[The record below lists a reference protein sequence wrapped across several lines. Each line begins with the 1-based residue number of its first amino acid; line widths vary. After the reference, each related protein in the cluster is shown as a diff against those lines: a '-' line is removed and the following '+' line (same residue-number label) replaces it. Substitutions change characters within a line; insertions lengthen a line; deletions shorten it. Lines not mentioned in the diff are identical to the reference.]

1 MTWSKPLSEI
11 ELAYIEKS
19 WPRLSCA
26 EIAEKLGR
34 SKRGVENAVSRM
46 GLREPRAPAGETA
59 RARADAGDPEEEGRD
74 DGLDELTELLM
85 LKRAQKRQIREAG
98 PQSLPRL
105 SAEFRETVKRIDELR
120 NGGKGNDGSRGA
132 MAGKQAQP
140 ESLVVSIPLR
150 PA

>member
-59 RARADAGDPEEEGRD
+59 RARADDEDAKD
-74 DGLDELTELLM
+74 DERDELAELLM